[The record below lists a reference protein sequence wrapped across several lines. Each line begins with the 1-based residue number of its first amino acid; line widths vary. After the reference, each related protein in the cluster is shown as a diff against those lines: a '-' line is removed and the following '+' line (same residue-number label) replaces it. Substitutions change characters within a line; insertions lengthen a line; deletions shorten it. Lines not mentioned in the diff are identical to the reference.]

1 MYNAI
6 TQLEGVSRYY
16 DGGRVKALE
25 DLTLRV
31 DYQEWLTI
39 IGPSGSG
46 KSTLL
51 HLMCGLDRPSRGHVF
66 FEGKEPRSIRE
77 WTHLRSRKIGFVFQ
91 SFNLLP
97 TLTTLENVAL
107 PMFGLVHSAKQRRS
121 NALDLLERVGL
132 ANRARHR
139 PTQLSGGERQ
149 RVAIARS
156 LANSPTLILAD
167 EPTGNLD
174 SSSARN
180 IMKLLKEI
188 HFKERISIVL
198 VTHNPSMMN
207 YDDRLVKVID
217 GSIV

>member
-1 MYNAI
+1 MLSAI
-6 TQLEGVSRYY
+6 TQLEHVSRYY
-16 DGGRVKALE
+16 DGGRVKAMQ
-25 DLTLRV
+25 DLNIRIA
-31 DYQEWLTI
+31 YQEWLTI

-51 HLMCGLDRPSRGHVF
+51 HLMCGLDRPTSGHVF

-77 WTHLRSRKIGFVFQ
+77 WTYMRSRKIGFIFQ

-97 TLTTLENVAL
+97 TLTALENVAL
-107 PMFGLVHSAKQRRS
+107 PMFGVVHSARQRCS
-121 NALDLLERVGL
+121 KALDLIKSVGL
-132 ANRARHR
+132 AHRTHHR

-180 IMKLLKEI
+180 IMALLKEI
-188 HFKERISIVL
+188 HSKEKMTIVL
-198 VTHNPSMMN
+198 VTHNPSMTN
-207 YDDRLVKVID
+207 YGDRLVQLLD
-217 GSIV
+217 GRIV

>member
-25 DLTLRV
+25 NLTLRV
-31 DYQEWLTI
+31 DHQEWLTI

-51 HLMCGLDRPSRGHVF
+51 HLMCGLDRPSHGHVF

-77 WTHLRSRKIGFVFQ
+77 WTRLRSRKIGFVFQ

-107 PMFGLVHSAKQRRS
+107 PMFGLVNSAKQRRS
-121 NALDLLERVGL
+121 NALDLLERVDL
-132 ANRARHR
+132 VNRAHHR

-174 SSSARN
+174 SSSAQS
-180 IMKLLKEI
+180 IMELLKEI
-188 HFKERISIVL
+188 HFKEKITIVL